1 MLKLTDQLSNM
12 HNRIPLNRHTMM
24 GIMTCYRI
32 ICPLDTQRCHQREQL
47 DWIHWSSPNQQIRC
61 RMTTYARHNIRVA
74 SQMFGNQ
81 AAQHQVTHRL
91 YGSVTQQNLLPKR
104 TLRIRGIRALNKAA
118 SLQEEPFQ
126 NKDQGL
132 SSLSWDNVI
141 PKIQPLLN
149 IQMVPIQMWE
159 SALLD
164 RFRK

>member
-1 MLKLTDQLSNM
+1 M
-12 HNRIPLNRHTMM
+12 P
-24 GIMTCYRI
+24 
-32 ICPLDTQRCHQREQL
+32 
-47 DWIHWSSPNQQIRC
+47 
-61 RMTTYARHNIRVA
+61 
-74 SQMFGNQ
+74 
-81 AAQHQVTHRL
+81 
-91 YGSVTQQNLLPKR
+91 
-104 TLRIRGIRALNKAA
+104 NKAA